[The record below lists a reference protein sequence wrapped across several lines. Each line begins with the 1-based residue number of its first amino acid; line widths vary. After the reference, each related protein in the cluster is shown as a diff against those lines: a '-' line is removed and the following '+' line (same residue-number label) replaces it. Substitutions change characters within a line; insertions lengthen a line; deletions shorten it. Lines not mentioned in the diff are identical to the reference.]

1 MEDLFIQKS
10 IKFFSVL
17 QVQHLFIYY
26 IRMEIEDYA
35 FNGKKVIKGDMPPRV
50 KKFIESQD

>member
-1 MEDLFIQKS
+1 
-10 IKFFSVL
+10 
-17 QVQHLFIYY
+17 
-26 IRMEIEDYA
+26 MEIEDYA